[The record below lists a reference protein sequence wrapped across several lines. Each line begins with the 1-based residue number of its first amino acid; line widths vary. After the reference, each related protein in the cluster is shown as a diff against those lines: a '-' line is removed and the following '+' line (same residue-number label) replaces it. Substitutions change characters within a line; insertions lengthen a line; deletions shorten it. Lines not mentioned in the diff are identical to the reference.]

1 MPVISQG
8 QREICHL
15 RRANKRVIRY
25 VRAGWRGQIGRWKMS
40 SAQQLSS
47 AQRAFLCRAIS
58 AADPRQRTHT
68 QTISIKQTDRAAGGV
83 SSALLP
89 RARIIP
95 SPMPSTLS
103 PTHTTPSTISKTS
116 LRGEWAQLLLS
127 AICPCLSANVLLLYL
142 LARSLSSQCIFR
154 DTKIHS
160 KTLFCRCMC
169 AAFQT
174 CVLIYFFFAA
184 VHTYTIFY
192 FIAWKTSVPWLSPPS
207 VCRVFA

>member
-1 MPVISQG
+1 
-8 QREICHL
+8 
-15 RRANKRVIRY
+15 
-25 VRAGWRGQIGRWKMS
+25 MS
-40 SAQQLSS
+40 GAQQLSS

-68 QTISIKQTDRAAGGV
+68 QTISIKQTDGAAGGV

-116 LRGEWAQLLLS
+116 PRVSATSALCHLPLPTLS
-127 AICPCLSANVLLLYL
+127 KCASIIFIGS
-142 LARSLSSQCIFR
+142 LALSLSSQCIFR

-184 VHTYTIFY
+184 VHIQY
-192 FIAWKTSVPWLSPPS
+192 FILLPRKLLFPDSRRRASVGYLHN
-207 VCRVFA
+207 